1 MMKNNWIID
10 HLKLNFI
17 LDQKI
22 LIKDSLIA
30 DIFSFDLKNVSKDKK
45 NSELIELY
53 LDEEKDILYKIQYDE
68 NKKFLL
74 FTFSEKKLDSKSNL
88 LFENNE
94 IENLVMKICNFFSN
108 NFSKISISLSIY
120 IQNKSI
126 DTSLLNDVF
135 KKNNF
140 DYLKDI
146 NLNVETFDFSVGDV
160 KEVDGIHFRL
170 LKSFLF
176 FDGAK
181 MGDKISFKKLGKD
194 QVFFFKQNVI
204 LEGDSS
210 DNVLK
215 IFKLLGD
222 HV

>member
-22 LIKDSLIA
+22 LIKDSLIV
-30 DIFSFDLKNVSKDKK
+30 DIFSFDLENVSKDKK
-45 NSELIELY
+45 TDELIELY

-68 NKKFLL
+68 NKNFLS
-74 FTFSEKKLDSKSNL
+74 FTYSEKKLDNKSNL

-94 IENLVMKICNFFSN
+94 IENLLIKICNFFSN
-108 NFSKISISLSIY
+108 HFSKISISLSIY
-120 IQNKSI
+120 IQNESI
-126 DTSLLNDVF
+126 DKCVLNDVF

-140 DYLKDI
+140 DYLKDV
-146 NLNVETFDFSVGDV
+146 NLNVETFDFSVGDA

-170 LKSFLF
+170 LKNFLF

-181 MGDKISFKKLGKD
+181 MGDKISLKKLGKD
-194 QVFFFKQNVI
+194 QIFFFKQNII
-204 LEGDSS
+204 LEGGSP

-215 IFKLLGD
+215 IFKLLGNQ
-222 HV
+222 V